1 MKKILAI
8 ILAICMV
15 LSVLCV
21 PAFAANEPA
30 AGTKLRVSAIM
41 YNGSTKVLGDYDDFE
56 EGWNEAMWLAGREE
70 AMEEE
75 GYDRIVV
82 TLYEDWNAT
91 NGEFTD
97 DWINGAGFDNDTIYI
112 PEYAV
117 VTLNLNNHTINR
129 GLIEDID
136 DGEVIFINDDAD
148 VIIENGTITGGYSN
162 SEGGALYIEGANVTL
177 NNVNIVGN
185 RVYNDDGAGIAMY
198 YGATLTVNGGTFEN
212 NVTNGG
218 SGTSCY
224 GGAVYASDS
233 TATFKNVVFKNN
245 DCKDYGSAI
254 YADDCDI
261 MIDDCTFD
269 GNKAKNSVVYAEDS
283 YVNVSDST
291 FVNSHS
297 NYVLE
302 LDSNTLTLS
311 SSVFRNN
318 ESSYILNPKY
328 NNTIF
333 VTDSEFTDNHA
344 SVIYAPSFS
353 FLEGSFFRNCTFNN
367 THRDTDHN
375 GKAAG
380 SFRGD
385 FSNVTFYD
393 CSFGNSK
400 LQHAKNMNVENS
412 ESSDAD
418 AVLSV
423 TLLHKDGTKK
433 ITHHDTFDVGWNLAM
448 QAAKTNTYERVIVDL
463 LDHWYAD
470 EDGQFTDEFFN
481 GDGFNWD
488 AIYIPAGVKV
498 TLNMNGHE
506 IDRNLSEVEENG
518 EVMAIGEGADVIIN
532 NGTITGGWSESGAG
546 GIHIFDKANVTLNN
560 VRIYKNY
567 TVADDGAGIAMYDG
581 ATLTMNGGEFTSN
594 ILYSHTSDRAAIDYR
609 CYGIGVYV
617 EDSTATFNNV
627 LFLSNYSSE
636 GRNHGAAIYAEDSN
650 VTINAC
656 RFTNNGVWSG
666 PKYPGAYSIV
676 HGDDSTL
683 TVKDSEFV
691 DNGSEQ
697 TDDFAIFFGTGASG
711 VFVLDDSSLFMDNC
725 KFESNHAYNVI
736 SDASDS
742 LIQVTNT
749 TFVNNDYS
757 VLCGNSGTSTDSFFK
772 NCTFN
777 NNSKVESYGDFY
789 DVSTTLTFY
798 ECDMG
803 NSSYVECTGLQFVDC
818 GTTGYTGSIF
828 GEGSL
833 VMIIAILALVSS
845 AVSICLTI
853 ILFKKKV
860 GLATANG
867 GKTEAEEG
875 NEDEE

>member
-1 MKKILAI
+1 MKKIAAI

-41 YNGSTKVLGDYDDFE
+41 YNGSTKVLGDYDDFA
-56 EGWNEAMWLAGREE
+56 EGWNEAMWLAGRAE
-70 AMEEE
+70 AMEEQFYE
-75 GYDRIVV
+75 RIVV

-91 NGEFTD
+91 NGKFTD
-97 DWINGAGFDNDTIYI
+97 DNSAGFDNDTIYI

-129 GLIEDID
+129 GLTDDID
-136 DGEVIFINDDAD
+136 DGEVMFINDYAD

-212 NVTNGG
+212 NKTDAS
-218 SGTSCY
+218 SGTMYY

-233 TATFKNVVFKNN
+233 TATFNNVVFKNN
-245 DCKDYGSAI
+245 HCKYYGSAI
-254 YADDCDI
+254 YVDDCDVVVSK
-261 MIDDCTFD
+261 CTFD
-269 GNKAKNSVVYAEDS
+269 GNNAAYSVFYAEDS

-291 FVNSHS
+291 FVNSES
-297 NYVLE
+297 RYVFQ
-302 LDSNTLTLS
+302 LDSTSMVLN
-311 SSVFRNN
+311 SSVFQSNTV
-318 ESSYILNPKY
+318 SYILMTEY
-328 NNTIF
+328 NNKVY
-333 VTDSEFTDNHA
+333 VTDSTFTNNNA
-344 SVIYAPSFS
+344 CVIYAASFGIE
-353 FLEGSFFRNCTFNN
+353 EGSFFRNCTFNN
-367 THRDTDHN
+367 TQINKDHN
-375 GKAAG
+375 DKPAG

-385 FSNVTFYD
+385 FTNMPFYD
-393 CSFGNSK
+393 CSFENCNR
-400 LQHAKNMNVENS
+400 QYAENMKIENS
-412 ESSDAD
+412 ETSSAN
-418 AVLSV
+418 AVISV
-423 TLLHKDGTKK
+423 TLLQKDGTTKV
-433 ITHHDTFDVGWNLAM
+433 IPYDSFDIGWNLAM

-470 EDGQFTDEFFN
+470 EDGQFTDEFIN

-506 IDRNLSEVEENG
+506 INRNLTEVEENG

-546 GIHIFDKANVTLNN
+546 GIHIFAKANVTLNN

-567 TVADDGAGIAMYDG
+567 AVADDGAGIAMYDG
-581 ATLTMNGGEFTSN
+581 AILTMNGGEFTSN

-617 EDSTATFNNV
+617 EDSTATFNDV

-656 RFTNNGVWSG
+656 RFTNNGVWFG

-697 TDDFAIFFGTGASG
+697 NDDFAIFFGTGDSG
-711 VFVLDDSSLFMDNC
+711 VFVLDDSSLYMDNC
-725 KFESNHAYNVI
+725 KFEGNHAYYAI
-736 SDASDS
+736 SDAADS

-803 NSSYVECTGLQFVDC
+803 NSSYVECPGLQFVDC
-818 GTTGYTGSIF
+818 GVTGHVGSIF

-833 VMIIAILALVSS
+833 SVIISVLALVSS

-853 ILFKKKV
+853 TFQRKKV
-860 GLATANG
+860 APAVAIESKN
-867 GKTEAEEG
+867 EE
-875 NEDEE
+875 EKEEE